1 MDAEDKCTLYLFLTY
16 KGIRHV
22 LEPKISKLENLLC
35 SEDLFGLNKNS
46 IALLFICN
54 GVSYQESQRFKI
66 KPTCIL
72 VKKSLWKKHSYF
84 LCSSRELKISK
95 NRKRVEKQKTWREI
109 KIPICIKF
117 SFEAAS

>member
-1 MDAEDKCTLYLFLTY
+1 MYWIQKLASL
-16 KGIRHV
+16 
-22 LEPKISKLENLLC
+22 KIC
-35 SEDLFGLNKNS
+35 YGSEDLFGLNKNS

-54 GVSYQESQRFKI
+54 GVSYQASQRFKI

>member
-54 GVSYQESQRFKI
+54 GVSNQASQRFKI

-72 VKKSLWKKHSYF
+72 VKKSL
-84 LCSSRELKISK
+84 
-95 NRKRVEKQKTWREI
+95 
-109 KIPICIKF
+109 
-117 SFEAAS
+117 